1 MKCLVRKGSF
11 KYFLAFYDIEES
23 MPMGWGQGACG
34 GDTGLP
40 LLRAVAKDTA
50 GTLLTPAWVT

>member
-1 MKCLVRKGSF
+1 
-11 KYFLAFYDIEES
+11 
-23 MPMGWGQGACG
+23 MGWGQGACG

-40 LLRAVAKDTA
+40 LLHAVAKDTA

>member
-1 MKCLVRKGSF
+1 
-11 KYFLAFYDIEES
+11 
-23 MPMGWGQGACG
+23 MGWGQGACG